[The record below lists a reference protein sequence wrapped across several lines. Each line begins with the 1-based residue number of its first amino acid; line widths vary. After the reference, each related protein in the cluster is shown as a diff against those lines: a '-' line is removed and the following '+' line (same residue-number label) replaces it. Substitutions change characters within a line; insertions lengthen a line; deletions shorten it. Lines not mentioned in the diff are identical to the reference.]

1 MLQLFLVC
9 LTAGLAAGIGT
20 GFAGLS
26 AATVIA
32 PMLIAFLGFPWYE
45 SVGIGL
51 ASDVLASALAAWIY
65 KKHGNI
71 DLKNGSFML
80 ASVLAMTVAGS
91 YFSQYMPD
99 MEMGYLSIIM
109 SFCMGLRF
117 IIKPV
122 IGRTSF
128 FSRST
133 GKRKTVISVICG
145 LCIGFYCGFM
155 GLGGGMMMLFV
166 LTFVL
171 GYDLKTAVGTSVF
184 VMTFTAFTGAASHFY
199 FGELTGGMVPA
210 LFLCAAFTL
219 LGSVVTSAMSN
230 RMKPENTNRA
240 TGVVLVI
247 LGIAMIFEQIV

>member
-122 IGRTSF
+122 TGRTSF

-155 GLGGGMMMLFV
+155 GLGGCMMMLFI

>member
-122 IGRTSF
+122 TGRTSF

-155 GLGGGMMMLFV
+155 GLGGGMMMLFI

-184 VMTFTAFTGAASHFY
+184 VMTFTAFTGAA

>member
-122 IGRTSF
+122 TGRTSF

-155 GLGGGMMMLFV
+155 GLGGGMMMLFI

-184 VMTFTAFTGAASHFY
+184 VMTFTAFTGEASHFY

>member
-122 IGRTSF
+122 TGRTSF

-133 GKRKTVISVICG
+133 GKRTPVISVICG
-145 LCIGFYCGFM
+145 LCIGFYCGSM
-155 GLGGGMMMLFV
+155 GLGGGMMMLFI